1 MNERK
6 TKGTIL
12 RGAGP
17 ATIRTRKYCFFDSQ
31 CHNFKFY
38 HFRPSTLHNQKG
50 DTNKPTMSSLSLTKL
65 RLTIATF
72 LLLLGAFGLAVSI
85 DEEPQVLL
93 DDEINFSP
101 TGTPTLPVISVTLPA
116 GVTAQDEDIADVI
129 DSLIR
134 GEPPGA
140 SNGQEENTSTSSR
153 NEGLLLNTSRA
164 EALFLLEILVSNNQ
178 ELTNQDKELLEDL
191 LEQYTVY
198 FSPLPIDE
206 VESKI
211 TSMCTV
217 GKQVLLLDGEDSVAA
232 ILQVDIMIS
241 YESIYHDVTDYPKLF
256 QDWTSSNLDV
266 LLSQMQFLNM
276 HVTSVDAPKRI
287 VAPTA
292 IPTTAPSSQNSVK
305 PIAIYPELEDDNEV
319 PSISPKESRWSATAI
334 VVFSISVILAIG
346 TLIVA
351 ISIFSGRRRDH
362 DESMT
367 DEDQERKPEEAE
379 KENDDSCESTT
390 ITSGGISPRYYHEDT
405 SCSLV
410 NV

>member
-1 MNERK
+1 M
-6 TKGTIL
+6 
-12 RGAGP
+12 
-17 ATIRTRKYCFFDSQ
+17 SQ
-31 CHNFKFY
+31 FQISSFC
-38 HFRPSTLHNQKG
+38 PSTLHNQK
-50 DTNKPTMSSLSLTKL
+50 DNTYIQRMSSLSLTKL

-72 LLLLGAFGLAVSI
+72 LLLVGAFGLAVSI

-134 GEPPGA
+134 GEPPAA

-153 NEGLLLNTSRA
+153 NEGLLPNASRA
-164 EALFLLEILVSNNQ
+164 EALFLLEIRVSNNQ
-178 ELTNQDKELLEDL
+178 GLTNQDKELLEDL

-211 TSMCTV
+211 TSICTV
-217 GKQVLLLDGEDSVAA
+217 GKQVLLLDGEDGEAA

-241 YESIYHDVTDYPKLF
+241 YESIYHDVTEYPKLF

-276 HVTSVDAPKRI
+276 DVTSVDAPKRI

-292 IPTTAPSSQNSVK
+292 IPTIAPSSHNSAK
-305 PIAIYPELEDDNEV
+305 PIAIYPELEDDNGV

-351 ISIFSGRRRDH
+351 ISIFAGRRRDH
-362 DESMT
+362 DDSIT

-379 KENDDSCESTT
+379 KNDDSCESTT
-390 ITSGGISPRYYHEDT
+390 ITSGCISPRYYHEDT
-405 SCSLV
+405 SSSLV